1 MVSTFIL
8 QGAGSRAAKIL
19 LASALLA
26 VLLPLV
32 AFAAAPKRIISLSPA
47 TTEIL
52 FALGLGERIVGV
64 TSFCD
69 HPAEAK
75 AKAKIGGMSNPSL
88 EAIVSLKPDLVV
100 LTTDGNP
107 QEIDARLRKL
117 GIPTYVWSERTL
129 AELAPGIRK
138 LGAALGVREKG
149 ARLAG
154 EIERSLDRSR
164 LKVPGAQGR
173 KVLYIVWPE
182 PMLVAGPGS
191 AIADALDLLGL
202 RNIAAGAQTSYPR
215 YSVEEVIRAAPEV
228 LFIGKGSGMD
238 MQTVS
243 DGVLKKLA
251 SVPAVQN
258 GKVCYVGDGLY
269 RLAPR
274 VIEGIEELAA
284 CVR

>member
-1 MVSTFIL
+1 MRKLVFSISVIL
-8 QGAGSRAAKIL
+8 GLSC
-19 LASALLA
+19 
-26 VLLPLV
+26 P
-32 AFAAAPKRIISLSPA
+32 AFAAVPGTSPQRIISLSPA

-52 FALGLGERIVGV
+52 FALGAGEQVVGV

-69 HPAEAK
+69 HPAAAK
-75 AKAKIGGMSNPSL
+75 EKTKIGGMSNPSL
-88 EAIVSLKPDLVV
+88 EAIISLRPDIVV

-107 QEIDARLRKL
+107 QEIDARLRAL
-117 GIPTYVWSERTL
+117 GIRTYVWTERTL
-129 AELAPGIRK
+129 AELSPGIRR
-138 LGAALGVREKG
+138 LGAALAMPAQGE
-149 ARLAG
+149 RLAG
-154 EIERSLDRSR
+154 EIDRALRTHGSEGR
-164 LKVPGAQGR
+164 EQGPGAGR
-173 KVLYIVWPE
+173 KKALYIVWPE

-191 AIADALDLLGL
+191 AIADALDLLGIE
-202 RNIAAGAQTSYPR
+202 NIAARAQTSYPR
-215 YSVEEVIRAAPEV
+215 YSIEEVIRAAPEV

-238 MQTVS
+238 MRSVS

-251 SVPAVQN
+251 SVPAVKN

>member
-1 MVSTFIL
+1 MRKLVFSISVIL
-8 QGAGSRAAKIL
+8 GLSC
-19 LASALLA
+19 
-26 VLLPLV
+26 P
-32 AFAAAPKRIISLSPA
+32 AFAAVPGTSPQRIISLSPA

-52 FALGLGERIVGV
+52 FALGAGEQVVGV

-69 HPAEAK
+69 HPAAAK
-75 AKAKIGGMSNPSL
+75 EKTKIGGMSNPSL
-88 EAIVSLKPDLVV
+88 EAIISLRPDIVV

-107 QEIDARLRKL
+107 QEIDARLRAL
-117 GIPTYVWSERTL
+117 GIRTYVWTERTL
-129 AELAPGIRK
+129 AELSPGIRR
-138 LGAALGVREKG
+138 LGAALAMPAQGE
-149 ARLAG
+149 RLAG
-154 EIERSLDRSR
+154 EIDRALRTHGSEGR
-164 LKVPGAQGR
+164 EQGR
-173 KVLYIVWPE
+173 GAGRKKALYIVWPE

-191 AIADALDLLGL
+191 AIADALDLLGIE
-202 RNIAAGAQTSYPR
+202 NIAARAQTSYPR
-215 YSVEEVIRAAPEV
+215 YSIEEVIRAAPEV

-238 MQTVS
+238 MRSVS

-251 SVPAVQN
+251 SVPAVKN